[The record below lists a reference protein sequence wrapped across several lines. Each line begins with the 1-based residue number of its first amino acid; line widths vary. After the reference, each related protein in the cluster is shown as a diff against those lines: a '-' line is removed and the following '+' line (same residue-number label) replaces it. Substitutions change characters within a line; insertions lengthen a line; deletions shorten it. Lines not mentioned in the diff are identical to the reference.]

1 MKDLYLLFSNYL
13 SSDEIIDDATKIDS
27 LLRDKR
33 GRFYGRADIVLQPSS
48 VESVKTIVKLC
59 NQYAISITPQ
69 GGNTGL
75 CGGAVPDGGVLLS
88 MSRLNRI
95 IKISPDDNS
104 ITVEAGATLYQVQQA
119 ALAVD
124 RFFPL
129 SLASEGS
136 CQIGGN
142 IACNAGGINVLRYG
156 TMRALVLGLEVV
168 LPDGSVVSHLS
179 PLYKNTTGLDIQQL
193 FIGSEGTL
201 GVITAATLKLFNQPL
216 ETQTLWAA
224 CNNIEQCIELFHFL
238 QKQSSGS
245 LKSFELIGK
254 NALLISL
261 NDLQQKS
268 PIEDYENNWHILC
281 ELEKYI
287 SIDSLPES
295 LYKNGFRNIVFAQN
309 DTQSKQW
316 WRLRENISE
325 AQKRYGVSIKHD
337 IALPIGNLSD
347 FISENSRHLQDL
359 YPEIQLVVFGHLGD
373 GSLHYNVF
381 LQDMLD
387 DRVYQHEDA
396 INQLVYQDVFVHQG
410 TCAAEHGIGL
420 LKRNWLGNMKTSQEL
435 SLMCAI
441 KQQLDPKNI
450 MNPNKVYP

>member
-1 MKDLYLLFSNYL
+1 MNDLYLLFSDYL
-13 SSDEIIDDATKIDS
+13 SSDEIIDDSSKVDS

-33 GRFYGRADIVLQPSS
+33 SRFYGRADIVLQPSS
-48 VESVKTIVKLC
+48 VASVQTIVKLC

-95 IKISPDDNS
+95 VNISPADNS
-104 ITVEAGATLYQVQQA
+104 ITVEAGVTLYQVQQA
-119 ALAVD
+119 AISVG

-168 LPDGSVVSHLS
+168 LPNGEIVSHLS

-201 GVITAATLKLFNQPL
+201 GIITAATLKLFYQPL
-216 ETQTLWAA
+216 ETQTLWASF
-224 CNNIEQCIELFHFL
+224 NNIEQCIELFHFL
-238 QKQSSGS
+238 QKHSSGR

-254 NALLISL
+254 NALLISS
-261 NDLQQKS
+261 NDLQQAP
-268 PIEDYENNWHILC
+268 PIIDSQDNWHILC
-281 ELEKYI
+281 ELEKSI

-295 LYKNGFRNIVFAQN
+295 LYENGFRNIVFAQN
-309 DTQSKQW
+309 EMQSKQW
-316 WRLRENISE
+316 WCLRENISE

-337 IALPIGNLSD
+337 IAVPIGQLSD
-347 FISENSRHLQDL
+347 FICKNSQRLQEL
-359 YPEIQLVVFGHLGD
+359 YPESKLVVFGHLGD

-381 LQDMLD
+381 LSNALGNEI
-387 DRVYQHEDA
+387 YQYENA
-396 INQLVYQDVFVHQG
+396 INQLVYQDVFAHDG

-420 LKRNWLGNMKTSQEL
+420 LKRNWLCNMKTEQEL
-435 SLMCAI
+435 SLMRAI
-441 KQQLDPKNI
+441 KHQLDPNNI